1 MTDLLSVR
9 GLRVSY
15 RTGRHTVPAVAG
27 VDLTVRRGE
36 VVAVVGE
43 SGSGK
48 STLAHAVIGLLPE
61 HARTE
66 AGTVLFAGTDLLT
79 GTDRHLR
86 AVRGRG
92 IGFIP
97 QDPVGSLNPVLP
109 VGAQVAEVLHIHRRA
124 TSRRDALDQ
133 AVDLL
138 DRAGLPDP
146 RRCARQY
153 PHQLS
158 GGMCQRVLI
167 AIALAGRPQLL
178 IADEPTSALDV
189 TVQRQI
195 LDHLEVLARDTGT
208 AVLLITHDLAV
219 AADRAQQIVVLSQG
233 RVVERGPARALL
245 AGPAH
250 PYTRRLVADA
260 PRLTDHRLES
270 GAARPA
276 AGTPLLSV
284 RGLRKVYRG
293 TPAVDGI
300 DFDVARGETLALVGE
315 SGSGKSTTARL
326 LVGLDPPTAG
336 AVRFDGADVA
346 ALDRAGRRDLHRRIQ
361 IVEQNPYAAMDPRF
375 TVRQVVEEPLR
386 AFRTG
391 DRVARQARVAELL
404 DQVALAASVAAR
416 RPAELSGGQRQRVA
430 LARALALGPQLLIC
444 DEPVSALDVTVQAQ
458 ILRLLARL
466 QAELGLSMLF
476 ITHDL
481 AVVRRIADRVAV
493 MWAGRLVETGAADDV
508 LTGPGHP
515 YTRSLLAAVP
525 GVDRAEEAPVPGADR
540 AEEAPV
546 PGVDRAEAV
555 LNGGVSG
562 VDGQAHHGRSDTR
575 SR

>member
-1 MTDLLSVR
+1 MADLLSVR

-15 RTGRHTVPAVAG
+15 RSGHQTVPAVAG

-48 STLAHAVIGLLPE
+48 STTAHAIIGLLRDN
-61 HARTE
+61 ARIE
-66 AGTVLFAGTDLLT
+66 AGEILFAGTDLLT
-79 GTDRHLR
+79 RTDRQLR

-92 IGFIP
+92 IGLIP
-97 QDPVGSLNPVLP
+97 QDPAVSLNPVLP
-109 VGAQVAEVLHIHRRA
+109 VGIQVAEVLRIHRQARD
-124 TSRRDALDQ
+124 RRDALAQ

-138 DRAGLPDP
+138 ARAGLPDP
-146 RRCARQY
+146 QRCARQY

-195 LDHLEVLARDTGT
+195 LDHLEALARQDGT

-233 RVVERGPARALL
+233 RSVERGPAEALL
-245 AGPAH
+245 ADPTH

-260 PRLTDHRLES
+260 PRLTDSRLEV
-270 GAARPA
+270 GAPPPPA
-276 AGTPLLSV
+276 GPPRQPLLTV
-284 RGLRKVYRG
+284 RGLTKVYRG
-293 TPAVDGI
+293 DTPAVDGI
-300 DFDVARGETLALVGE
+300 NLSIARGETLALVGE

-326 LVGLDPPTAG
+326 LVGLDRPTAG
-336 AVRFDGADVA
+336 TILVDGVDVS
-346 ALDRAGRRDLHRRIQ
+346 ALNRAGRRALHRQVQ
-361 IVEQNPYAAMDPRF
+361 IVDQNPYAAMDPRF
-375 TVRQVVEEPLR
+375 TVRQIVEEPLR
-386 AFRTG
+386 AFRVA
-391 DRVARQARVAELL
+391 DRTARQARIAELL
-404 DQVALAASVAAR
+404 DQVALPASLARR

-430 LARALALGPQLLIC
+430 IARALALHPQLLIC

-466 QAELGLSMLF
+466 RAELGLSMLF

-493 MWAGRLVETGAADDV
+493 MRAGRLVETGHADDV
-508 LTGPGHP
+508 LTRPRHP
-515 YTRSLLAAVP
+515 YTRQLLAAVP
-525 GVDRAEEAPVPGADR
+525 GADR
-540 AEEAPV
+540 AVLAAPLPSAPL
-546 PGVDRAEAV
+546 PGE
-555 LNGGVSG
+555 
-562 VDGQAHHGRSDTR
+562 
-575 SR
+575 